1 MTRII
6 AGFAGSL
13 TLAVPRSGTRP
24 TSDRVREAIFS
35 ALEARDAVD
44 GAVVLDLYAGSGA
57 LGLEAASRGASE
69 VVLVERAK
77 PAADVCRRN
86 AAAVT
91 RAARGGAA
99 PRIRVEARSVAAYL
113 ESASP
118 GVDLAFVDPPYE
130 LGERELARDLELL
143 APRLSPDAT
152 VVVER
157 SSRSPEP
164 AWPAGIEPE
173 RRREYGETTLWWA
186 AAADVARRD
195 GDADQPV
202 APSQP
207 A

>member
-35 ALEARDAVD
+35 ALEARNAVD

-69 VVLVERAK
+69 IVLVERAK

-86 AAAVT
+86 AAAVA
-91 RAARGGAA
+91 RAARGSA
-99 PRIRVEARSVAAYL
+99 PRIRVEVRSVATYL
-113 ESASP
+113 ESAP
-118 GVDLAFVDPPYE
+118 GGVDLAFIDPPYE

-143 APRLSPDAT
+143 APRLSRDAT

-164 AWPAGIEPE
+164 EWPAGIAPE
-173 RRREYGETTLWWA
+173 RRRDYGETTLWWA
-186 AAADVARRD
+186 SAADAEAQE